1 MAQHQLHLMCSR
13 FNVMGTESILYK
25 ISISIDLNIESVKGS
40 IVHLFKSQYY
50 EAMVSDT
57 PAKLMLNA

>member
-1 MAQHQLHLMCSR
+1 
-13 FNVMGTESILYK
+13 MGTESILYK
-25 ISISIDLNIESVKGS
+25 ISISIDSNTESVNGS